1 MTDSLDVAV
10 CTADQLSQGST
21 IKKTKGLSLEMSIH
35 LHTHVVN
42 SMLAYPL
49 YEAGI
54 EDVKQA
60 SRNAVPIRRS
70 KTTYMPSSG

>member
-1 MTDSLDVAV
+1 M
-10 CTADQLSQGST
+10 
-21 IKKTKGLSLEMSIH
+21 EMSIH

-70 KTTYMPSSG
+70 KTTYMPSSGLGTI